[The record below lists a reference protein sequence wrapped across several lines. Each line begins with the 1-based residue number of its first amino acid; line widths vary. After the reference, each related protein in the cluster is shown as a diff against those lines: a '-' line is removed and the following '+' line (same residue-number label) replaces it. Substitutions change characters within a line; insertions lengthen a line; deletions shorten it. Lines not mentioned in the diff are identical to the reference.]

1 MKIIQIGANV
11 GNDHVTQY
19 LSENKNDVELAV
31 LIEPVP
37 FCIEKLKK
45 AYESFPF
52 VKIENV
58 AIGDID
64 GGNVNFYYE
73 ENSNYEVSSFNR
85 DHIINHG
92 CPPEKIKCLGVEAKT
107 VNSIAHKYGINKLHV
122 LFIDSEGMD
131 ARIIRGI
138 DYSEIIIENIYFESC
153 HIDGTK
159 KKGVEYKNL
168 VDFLDSRGYDVSEF
182 DSLNSVAR
190 LRG

>member
-11 GNDHVTQY
+11 GNDHVTRY
-19 LSENKNDVELAV
+19 LTENKNSVELAV

-37 FCIEKLKK
+37 FCIDKLKK
-45 AYESFPF
+45 VYDSFPF

-58 AIGDID
+58 AIGDVD
-64 GGNVNFYYE
+64 GENLNFYYE

-92 CPPEKIKCLGVEAKT
+92 CLPEKIKCMSVEYKT
-107 VNSIAHKYGINKLHV
+107 VNSIADKYGIKNLNV

-131 ARIIRGI
+131 TRIIRSI
-138 DYSEIIIENIYFESC
+138 DYSKIRIENIYFESC
-153 HIDGTK
+153 HTDGTK
-159 KKGVEYKNL
+159 NKGVEYRNL
-168 VDFLDSRGYDVSEF
+168 VDFLDSHGYDVGEV

-190 LRG
+190 LR